1 MRESLL
7 FFFLLLIH
15 SVDICF
21 AVSGEV
27 NNAIL
32 SSSNFL
38 KNHHSLNQ
46 SHVKAN
52 EFKNHL
58 INTFDTCTWDALV
71 IANIPGLSW
80 DHYLQHEGIFKNVQT
95 LLERSGTI
103 EQVSSISN
111 VGSLGKTKLIN
122 DVMWTIEK
130 KCKVLEEHSLYIAG
144 NTTLEGFEK
153 YIDTNKRMILISYD
167 DDFLTVDENDTSH
180 SGDDIEDRLM
190 LIDDELGKIFGAIP
204 SPRTSLLIMGSH
216 DIATTKPNVFNR
228 IFNKNI
234 KDMEINKLSKFSEQK
249 KKEAIEKRGKFH
261 AYKPKFEPSADDN
274 NGMLFTEIKAEIIKF
289 YRDNKKQIEVVG
301 AKGQLFS
308 DHPEFDKL
316 LSELSHLLFDVNGD
330 VSTLQQFI
338 DTLESGLATGNSIN
352 KILTKS
358 LNNIEMVTEKMK
370 KLKTV
375 LDELLAIDRSL
386 LDNQRLISRD
396 KIVRDIDFSV
406 KEFKRCQ
413 MRLKNFDEKLAEVNK
428 SALLQEETEALESDP
443 SSANLLP
450 DHHRMQMIVERN
462 TQALSEANYQNNL
475 YAQRNAEIGRIQSN
489 IQDVNRIFKDLSA
502 MVLEQGM
509 MVDTIES
516 NMYSSKIF
524 FYFFFILLMVFLLM
538 IMASL

>member
-7 FFFLLLIH
+7 FFLLLLIH

-228 IFNKNI
+228 VFNKNI
-234 KDMEINKLSKFSEQK
+234 KDMEFNKLSKFSEQK

-301 AKGQLFS
+301 ASVIGLVVVILF
-308 DHPEFDKL
+308 F
-316 LSELSHLLFDVNGD
+316 V
-330 VSTLQQFI
+330 
-338 DTLESGLATGNSIN
+338 
-352 KILTKS
+352 
-358 LNNIEMVTEKMK
+358 
-370 KLKTV
+370 
-375 LDELLAIDRSL
+375 
-386 LDNQRLISRD
+386 
-396 KIVRDIDFSV
+396 
-406 KEFKRCQ
+406 
-413 MRLKNFDEKLAEVNK
+413 
-428 SALLQEETEALESDP
+428 
-443 SSANLLP
+443 
-450 DHHRMQMIVERN
+450 
-462 TQALSEANYQNNL
+462 
-475 YAQRNAEIGRIQSN
+475 
-489 IQDVNRIFKDLSA
+489 
-502 MVLEQGM
+502 
-509 MVDTIES
+509 
-516 NMYSSKIF
+516 
-524 FYFFFILLMVFLLM
+524 
-538 IMASL
+538 